1 MRSKILSPTGQCQQS
16 QDGKMSSN
24 GEKPTELN
32 HSNIKQAKTQ
42 EMRAEAE
49 TEIEAVA
56 EGEEAETEAP
66 MNQEIEAMV

>member
-1 MRSKILSPTGQCQQS
+1 
-16 QDGKMSSN
+16 MSSN
-24 GEKPTELN
+24 GERPIELN
-32 HSNIKQAKTQ
+32 HLSTKQAKTQ

-66 MNQEIEAMV
+66 MNLETEVVV